1 LDCQKPEVPTYERRS
16 DQYPPWSETTG
27 IGSWIASIG
36 LRASKE
42 TVLGE
47 IANILA
53 RSDSVDSDGPS
64 GSGQSKNTAPI
75 GSPPSGGSLQI
86 PDSAIVRE
94 GRASAY
100 VPGPT
105 VPTSDQRVAQH
116 ADYVLTQA
124 LRPYILFCVPTPAV
138 SPHGA
143 YLSHICRKMF
153 TGHDFF
159 TKLNAEFNRL
169 RGSTRWSKFWARFRV
184 IGCQEIK
191 LVRVS
196 LPETFFP
203 QCDKLTFGT
212 VRTFERYICIGRRR
226 FGTCHLP

>member
-1 LDCQKPEVPTYERRS
+1 
-16 DQYPPWSETTG
+16 
-27 IGSWIASIG
+27 
-36 LRASKE
+36 
-42 TVLGE
+42 
-47 IANILA
+47 
-53 RSDSVDSDGPS
+53 VDSDEPS
-64 GSGQSKNTAPI
+64 GSGQSKNTALI

-86 PDSAIVRE
+86 PGSTIVRE

-100 VPGPT
+100 VPGST
-105 VPTSDQRVAQH
+105 VPTPGQRVARH

-143 YLSHICRKMF
+143 YLSHICRKAF

-169 RGSTRWSKFWARFRV
+169 RGSTRWSRFWARFRV

-196 LPETFFP
+196 LPETLF
-203 QCDKLTFGT
+203 
-212 VRTFERYICIGRRR
+212 RNAIN
-226 FGTCHLP
+226 

>member
-1 LDCQKPEVPTYERRS
+1 MPTYERRS
-16 DQYPPWSETTG
+16 DRYPSWRETTR
-27 IGSWIASIG
+27 IASWIVSNG

-47 IANILA
+47 IGNILA
-53 RSDSVDSDGPS
+53 RNDSVDSDGPS
-64 GSGQSKNTAPI
+64 GSGQSKNTALI
-75 GSPPSGGSLQI
+75 GSPPSGASLQI

-100 VPGPT
+100 VPGST
-105 VPTSDQRVAQH
+105 VPTSDQHVAQR

-124 LRPYILFCVPTPAV
+124 LRPYVLFCVPTPAV

-143 YLSHICRKMF
+143 YLSHICRKAF

-159 TKLNAEFNRL
+159 TKLNVEFNRL

-196 LPETFFP
+196 LPETLFS

-212 VRTFERYICIGRRR
+212 VRTFERYIRIGWRR
-226 FGTCHLP
+226 FGTCRLP